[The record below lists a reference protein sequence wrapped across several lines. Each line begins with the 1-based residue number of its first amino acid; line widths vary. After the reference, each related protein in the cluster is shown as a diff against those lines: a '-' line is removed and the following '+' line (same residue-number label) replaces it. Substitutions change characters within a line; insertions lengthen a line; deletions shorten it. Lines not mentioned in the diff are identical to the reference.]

1 MHQHKHHSYD
11 FAINIMKFIRALE
24 DGKLSHKYRKEG
36 NNWFR
41 NDDDEFR
48 SHKIVYSNN
57 YSANYLQDVVMCFE
71 YVLQFRGSIQYEL
84 MEHMYIRYLPMLK
97 DENVLLNSIYQR
109 VREIECRDILD
120 TEESYFQQSL
130 IYAPDL
136 LQVHNLFNTL
146 RQNISTDIFLS
157 LSDYDTFVKDL
168 EEIGL

>member
-1 MHQHKHHSYD
+1 MYQHKHHSCD
-11 FAINIMKFIRALE
+11 FANNIMKFIRALE
-24 DGKLSHKYRKEG
+24 DGQLSHKYRKEG
-36 NNWFR
+36 HNWFR
-41 NDDDEFR
+41 NDSDFR
-48 SHKIVYSNN
+48 SHNIVYSNQ

-71 YVLQFRGSIQYEL
+71 YVLQFRGSIQDEL
-84 MEHMYIRYLPMLK
+84 MEHMYIRYLPMHK
-97 DENVLLNSIYQR
+97 DENVTFNSIYQR

-130 IYAPDL
+130 IDAPDV